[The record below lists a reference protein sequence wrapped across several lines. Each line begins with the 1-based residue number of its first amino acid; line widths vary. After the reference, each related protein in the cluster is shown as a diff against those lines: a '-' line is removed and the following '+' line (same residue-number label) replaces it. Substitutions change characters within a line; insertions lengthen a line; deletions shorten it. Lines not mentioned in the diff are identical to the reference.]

1 MHCTLIRDTGLVHNS
16 KLVMKTPPK
25 QIDIDQDEELEAFEG
40 YEEAMNGE
48 GGEDEMIEIEE
59 GEDEMSEPAEEGE
72 E

>member
-1 MHCTLIRDTGLVHNS
+1 
-16 KLVMKTPPK
+16 
-25 QIDIDQDEELEAFEG
+25 
-40 YEEAMNGE
+40 MNGE